1 MSELRSSEIHWVVH
15 QYIGVEGGYL
25 GDFSYRTHRE
35 FYSAFCDLDL
45 DLDAFGGNTTRE
57 RFLAVLSGVEG
68 HQQAAILRGIAKKYP
83 QGGEHFRTPQA
94 YQKLLELAKRC
105 ADGLSVQDS
114 SPAITSDVLKRAL
127 ADANTLIQ
135 SAGPT
140 HAVDR
145 IHTALHAYLKAVCH
159 AQGIDAP
166 AGATITNLFKLL
178 RNEHPGL
185 RDLGSQS
192 ETMTNVLRSL
202 SNVIDCLNPVR
213 NNASLAH
220 ANEELLGKDEA
231 MLAINAARTVFQYL
245 DSKFS

>member
-1 MSELRSSEIHWVVH
+1 MGELRGSEIHWVVH

-45 DLDAFGGNTTRE
+45 DLEAFGGKTTRE
-57 RFLAVLSGVEG
+57 RFLAILTGVEAH
-68 HQQAAILRGIAKKYP
+68 HQASILRGIARKYP

-94 YQKLLELAKRC
+94 YQKLLELATRC
-105 ADGLSVQDS
+105 ADGLSVQSS
-114 SPAITSDVLKRAL
+114 SPVITSNVLKRAL

-145 IHTALHAYLKAVCH
+145 VHTALHAYLKAVCH
-159 AQGIDAP
+159 AQGLETP
-166 AGATITNLFKLL
+166 PSATITNLFKLL
-178 RNEHPGL
+178 RTEHPNL

-192 ETMTNVLRSL
+192 ETMNNVLRSL

-213 NNASLAH
+213 NHGSLAH
-220 ANEELLGKDEA
+220 ANDALVDKAEA
-231 MLAINAARTVFQYL
+231 MLAINAARTVTQYL